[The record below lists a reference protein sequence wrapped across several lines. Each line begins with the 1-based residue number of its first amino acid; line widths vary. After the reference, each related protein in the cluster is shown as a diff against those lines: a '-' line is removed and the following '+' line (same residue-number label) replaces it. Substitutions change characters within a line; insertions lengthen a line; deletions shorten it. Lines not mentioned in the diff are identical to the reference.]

1 MIVLKN
7 RMKTIIWKTMKTLK
21 WTQMNMDLVTRKI
34 LNSIMTR
41 MEIWETIKRIKTFK
55 KVKKII
61 QNLISAL

>member
-1 MIVLKN
+1 
-7 RMKTIIWKTMKTLK
+7 MKTLK